1 MDKKLQRVIITASVV
16 VVAALAAFKILK
28 TKSPNQGGD
37 GGNQGGEGGGN
48 QGGGTGGNGS
58 GVSGLDYRALAKKIF
73 DACDG
78 YGTSEDT
85 IVDVFKELRNNADF
99 DALSN
104 AYGVREVS
112 SGTWNVFQSNFQ
124 GNLSSTLRNELSSS
138 WINDLNEILSS
149 KGITRRV

>member
-28 TKSPNQGGD
+28 TKSPNQGEDGGNQGGD

-48 QGGGTGGNGS
+48 QGG
-58 GVSGLDYRALAKKIF
+58 VSGIDYRSLAKKIF

-85 IVDVFKELRNNADF
+85 IVDVFKQLRNNADF

-138 WINDLNEILSS
+138 WIDDLNEILSS